1 MNIESKLFELR
12 KIMKRE
18 QIDCYYINGTDPHNS
33 EYVCPRWKT
42 RAFISNF
49 TGSAGSVL
57 ITKDSAYLWVDS
69 RYFIQADKQ
78 TKDSEFIVM
87 KMDIDNTPTVK
98 EFINKYMEKGSR
110 IGFSKDSLMIEE
122 KKQFEKE
129 CKNVEIV
136 VTEDYLNEIWENRPS
151 IPENEVV
158 EMDVSLTGFSRA
170 QKLNMIRIYLSE
182 KKADYAFIASLDDI
196 AWALNL
202 RGSDID
208 YNPVFISYL
217 LVTVDKAYLF
227 TSEKRFNEDIKKNV
241 EKDLEILPYE
251 VVETKLKELFEND
264 KTILINENK
273 VNTLIE
279 KIILESKLNV
289 INEIEVTTRL
299 KACKNDTELEGMR
312 RAHLLDG
319 VAMVNF
325 LASLDYNNG
334 EYSELSLAKKLE
346 QERFRNKECLNLSFN
361 TISGYQDNGAICHY
375 SVNEESSK
383 KIQANGLL
391 VLDSG
396 GSYESGTTD
405 ITRTLLFGEAS
416 DDQIRDYTLVLKG
429 HIALAL
435 QSFPQGTTG
444 HQLDILARQYLW
456 NNGLTYFHGTGHGV
470 GHRLC
475 VHEGPQV
482 ISQVFKDY
490 PLQKGMI
497 VSDEPGLYKE
507 GRYGIRI
514 ENLLAVQNNF
524 KTEFGQ
530 FLNFEILTLCPY
542 EKKLIDT
549 SLLTDVEL
557 EYINSYHSWVYSELN
572 ELINKEAIPFLREA
586 TAPIYK

>member
-1 MNIESKLFELR
+1 MNLESKLFELR

-18 QIDCYYINGTDPHNS
+18 QIDGYYINGTDPHNS

-42 RAFISNF
+42 RAYISNF

-110 IGFSKDSLMIEE
+110 LGFSKDSLMIEE

-129 CKNVEIV
+129 CKDVEIV

-196 AWALNL
+196 AWTLNL

-227 TSEKRFNEDIKKNV
+227 TSEKRFNEEIKNNV
-241 EKDLEILPYE
+241 EKDLEIFPYDA
-251 VVETKLKELFEND
+251 VETKLKELFEND

-334 EYSELSLAKKLE
+334 EYSEIGLSKKLE
-346 QERFRNKECLNLSFN
+346 EERLRNKECLNLSFN
-361 TISGYQDNGAICHY
+361 TISGFQDNGAICHY

-396 GSYESGTTD
+396 GCYESGTTD
-405 ITRTLLFGEAS
+405 ITRTLLFGDATSE
-416 DDQIRDYTLVLKG
+416 QVRDYTLVLKG

-435 QSFPQGTTG
+435 QSFPQGTKG
-444 HQLDILARQYLW
+444 HHLDILARQYLW

-470 GHRLC
+470 GHRLN
-475 VHEGPQV
+475 VHEGPHR
-482 ISQVFKDY
+482 ISQVVNEY

-497 VSDEPGLYKE
+497 LSDEPGLYKE

-542 EKKLIDT
+542 EKKLIDV
-549 SLLTDVEL
+549 SLLTEVEL
-557 EYINSYHSWVYSELN
+557 EFINSYHAWVYEELN
-572 ELINKEAIPFLREA
+572 TLIDKEAIPYLREA
-586 TAPIYK
+586 TSPIYK

>member
-42 RAFISNF
+42 REFISNF

-87 KMDIDNTPTVK
+87 KMNIDNTPTVK
-98 EFINKYMEKGSR
+98 EFINKNIEKGSR

-122 KKQFEKE
+122 KKEFEKE
-129 CKNVEIV
+129 CKDVEIV
-136 VTEDYLNEIWENRPS
+136 VTEDFLNEIWENRPS

-170 QKLNMIRIYLSE
+170 QKLNMIRIYLAE

-196 AWALNL
+196 AWTLNL
-202 RGSDID
+202 RGFDID

-217 LVTVDKAYLF
+217 LVTAEKAFLF
-227 TSEKRFNEDIKKNV
+227 TSEKRFNEDLKKNV
-241 EKDLEILPYE
+241 EKDLEIFPYE
-251 VVETKLKELFEND
+251 VVETKLKEIFENG
-264 KTILINENK
+264 KTILINEK
-273 VNTLIE
+273 KINTLIE
-279 KIILESKLNV
+279 EIIIGSKLKV
-289 INEIEVTTRL
+289 INELEVTTRL

>member
-18 QIDCYYINGTDPHNS
+18 QIDAYYINGTDPHNS

-42 RAFISNF
+42 REFISNF

-87 KMDIDNTPTVK
+87 KMNIDNTPTVK
-98 EFINKYMEKGSR
+98 EFINKNIEKGSR

-122 KKQFEKE
+122 KKEFEKE
-129 CKNVEIV
+129 CKDVDIV
-136 VTEDYLNEIWENRPS
+136 VTEDFLNEIWENRPS
-151 IPENEVV
+151 IPENEVI

-170 QKLNMIRIYLSE
+170 QKLNMIRIYLAE

-196 AWALNL
+196 AWTLNL
-202 RGSDID
+202 RGCDID

-217 LVTVDKAYLF
+217 LVTDEKAFLF
-227 TSEKRFNEDIKKNV
+227 TSEKRFNKDLKMNV
-241 EKDLEILPYE
+241 EKDLEIFPYE
-251 VVETKLKELFEND
+251 VVETKLKEIFENG
-264 KTILINENK
+264 KTILINEK
-273 VNTLIE
+273 KINTLIE
-279 KIILESKLNV
+279 KIIIESKLNV
-289 INEIEVTTRL
+289 INELEVTTRL

-325 LASLDYNNG
+325 LASLDYNNV
-334 EYSELSLAKKLE
+334 EYSELGLAKKLE

-416 DDQIRDYTLVLKG
+416 ADQIRDYTLVLKG

-470 GHRLC
+470 GHRLN

-482 ISQVFKDY
+482 ISQVFNDY

>member
-1 MNIESKLFELR
+1 MNLESKLFELR
-12 KIMKRE
+12 KIMRRE
-18 QIDCYYINGTDPHNS
+18 KIDVYYINGTDPHNS
-33 EYVCPRWKT
+33 EYVCLRWKT
-42 RAFISNF
+42 RAYISNF

-57 ITKDSAYLWVDS
+57 ITQDKAYLWVDS

-98 EFINKYMEKGSR
+98 EFINKYIEKGST
-110 IGFSKDSLMIEE
+110 IGISKDSLMIEE

-129 CKNVEIV
+129 CKDVDII
-136 VTEDYLNEIWENRPS
+136 VTEDFLNEIWEDRPS

-196 AWALNL
+196 AWTLNL

-217 LVTVDKAYLF
+217 LVTAEKAFLF
-227 TSEKRFNEDIKKNV
+227 TSEKRFNEDIKNNV
-241 EKDLEILPYE
+241 EKDLVIYPYE
-251 VVETKLKELFEND
+251 LVETKLKEIFENE

-279 KIILESKLNV
+279 KVILEAKLNV

-299 KACKNDTELEGMR
+299 KACKNETELEGMR

-325 LASLDYNNG
+325 LASLDYENG
-334 EYSELSLAKKLE
+334 EYSEIGLAKKLE
-346 QERFRNKECLNLSFN
+346 NERFKNKECLNLSFN

-383 KIQANGLL
+383 KIKANGLL

-396 GSYESGTTD
+396 GCYESGTTD

-416 DDQIRDYTLVLKG
+416 ADQIRDYTLVLKG

-435 QSFPQGTTG
+435 QSFPQGTKG

-470 GHRLC
+470 GHRLN
-475 VHEGPQV
+475 VHEGPHR
-482 ISQVFKDY
+482 ISQVFNDY

-542 EKKLIDT
+542 ERKLIDI
-549 SLLTDVEL
+549 SLLTEIEL
-557 EYINSYHSWVYSELN
+557 EFINSYHSWVYEELN
-572 ELINKEAIPFLREA
+572 ELIDKEALAYLKEA

>member
-129 CKNVEIV
+129 CKDVEIV

-196 AWALNL
+196 AWTLNL

-227 TSEKRFNEDIKKNV
+227 TSEKRFNEDIKNNV
-241 EKDLEILPYE
+241 EKDIEILPYE

-325 LASLDYNNG
+325 LASLDYKNG
-334 EYSELSLAKKLE
+334 EYSELGLSKKLE
-346 QERFRNKECLNLSFN
+346 EERLRNKECLNLSFN
-361 TISGYQDNGAICHY
+361 TISGFQDNGAICHY

-396 GSYESGTTD
+396 GCYESGTTD

-416 DDQIRDYTLVLKG
+416 DEQIRDYTLVLKG

-435 QSFPQGTTG
+435 QSFPQGTKG
-444 HQLDILARQYLW
+444 HHLDILARQFLW

-470 GHRLC
+470 GHRLN
-475 VHEGPQV
+475 VHEGPHK
-482 ISQVFKDY
+482 ISQVVNEY

-497 VSDEPGLYKE
+497 LSDEPGLYKE

-542 EKKLIDT
+542 EKKLIDV
-549 SLLTDVEL
+549 SLLTEVEL
-557 EYINSYHSWVYSELN
+557 EFINSYHAWVYEELN
-572 ELINKEAIPFLREA
+572 TLIDKEAIPYLREA
-586 TAPIYK
+586 TSPIYK

>member
-1 MNIESKLFELR
+1 VNIESKLFELR

-42 RAFISNF
+42 REFISNF

-87 KMDIDNTPTVK
+87 KMNIDNTPTVK
-98 EFINKYMEKGSR
+98 EFINKNIEKGSR

-122 KKQFEKE
+122 KKEFEKE
-129 CKNVEIV
+129 CKDVEIV
-136 VTEDYLNEIWENRPS
+136 VTEDFLNEIWENRPS

-170 QKLNMIRIYLSE
+170 QKLNMIRIYLAE

-196 AWALNL
+196 AWTLNL
-202 RGSDID
+202 RGFDID

-217 LVTVDKAYLF
+217 LVTAEKAFLF
-227 TSEKRFNEDIKKNV
+227 TSEKRFNEDLKKNV
-241 EKDLEILPYE
+241 EKDLEIFPYE
-251 VVETKLKELFEND
+251 VVETKLKEIFENG
-264 KTILINENK
+264 KTILINEK
-273 VNTLIE
+273 KINTLIE
-279 KIILESKLNV
+279 EIIIGSKLKV
-289 INEIEVTTRL
+289 INELEVTTRL

>member
-1 MNIESKLFELR
+1 VNIESKLFELR

-18 QIDCYYINGTDPHNS
+18 QIDAYYINGTDPHNS

-42 RAFISNF
+42 REFISNF

-87 KMDIDNTPTVK
+87 KMNIDNTPTVK
-98 EFINKYMEKGSR
+98 EFINKNIEKGSR

-122 KKQFEKE
+122 KKEFEKE
-129 CKNVEIV
+129 CKDVDIV
-136 VTEDYLNEIWENRPS
+136 VTEDFLNEIWENRPS
-151 IPENEVV
+151 IPENEVI

-170 QKLNMIRIYLSE
+170 QKLNMIRIYLAE

-196 AWALNL
+196 AWTLNL
-202 RGSDID
+202 RGCDID

-217 LVTVDKAYLF
+217 LVTDEKAFLF
-227 TSEKRFNEDIKKNV
+227 TSEKRFNKDLKMNV
-241 EKDLEILPYE
+241 EKDLEIFPYE
-251 VVETKLKELFEND
+251 VVETKLKEIFENG
-264 KTILINENK
+264 KTILINEK
-273 VNTLIE
+273 KINTLIE
-279 KIILESKLNV
+279 KIIIESKLNV
-289 INEIEVTTRL
+289 INELEVTTRL

-325 LASLDYNNG
+325 LASLDYNNV
-334 EYSELSLAKKLE
+334 EYSELGLAKKLE

-416 DDQIRDYTLVLKG
+416 ADQIRDYTLVLKG

-470 GHRLC
+470 GHRLN

-482 ISQVFKDY
+482 ISQVFNDY

>member
-1 MNIESKLFELR
+1 VNIESKLFELR

-18 QIDCYYINGTDPHNS
+18 QIDAYYINGTDPHNS

-42 RAFISNF
+42 REFISNF

-87 KMDIDNTPTVK
+87 KMNIDNTPTVK
-98 EFINKYMEKGSR
+98 EFINKNIEKGSR

-122 KKQFEKE
+122 KKEFEKE
-129 CKNVEIV
+129 CKDVDIV
-136 VTEDYLNEIWENRPS
+136 VTEDFLNEFWENRPS
-151 IPENEVV
+151 IPENEVI

-170 QKLNMIRIYLSE
+170 QKLNMIRIYLAE

-196 AWALNL
+196 AWTLNL
-202 RGSDID
+202 RGCDID

-217 LVTVDKAYLF
+217 LVTDEKAFLF
-227 TSEKRFNEDIKKNV
+227 TSEKRFNKDLKMNV
-241 EKDLEILPYE
+241 EKDLEIFPYE
-251 VVETKLKELFEND
+251 VVETKLKEIFENG
-264 KTILINENK
+264 KTILINEK
-273 VNTLIE
+273 KINTLIE
-279 KIILESKLNV
+279 KIIIESKLNV
-289 INEIEVTTRL
+289 INELEVTTRL

-325 LASLDYNNG
+325 LASLDYNNV
-334 EYSELSLAKKLE
+334 EYSELGLAKKLE

-416 DDQIRDYTLVLKG
+416 ADQIRDYTLVLKG

-470 GHRLC
+470 GHRLN

-482 ISQVFKDY
+482 ISQVFNDY